1 MVGFKPPLAK
11 PKQDLARQLWMAS
24 GTALDLNRIGIEM
37 PEQMSALFVMDGTE
51 MADITRDVA
60 PLTDFYPKRL
70 SEVHPDLDAA
80 YRFAYRYMESSAA
93 LRRFGSSSLIKK
105 IWPDEWKRSL
115 DLYFMVRE
123 IRFRSELSGSNWLA
137 ELDFYLQRTK
147 LRVPVLDIC
156 DSNGFRLALAQ
167 DFARKSQTIPAEA
180 SSDFVAE
187 AVARRD
193 FDRAIQL
200 LESEREHGVRNEKD
214 FFLLMYLYCLK
225 GSVEKAEALAAA
237 KPPPR
242 EKDSFVDWLWGKL
255 QAEYGFRPPG

>member
-1 MVGFKPPLAK
+1 MVGFKPPLTK
-11 PKQDLARQLWMAS
+11 PKQDLARQLWRAS
-24 GTALDLNRIGIEM
+24 GTAFDLNRIGVEM
-37 PEQMSALFVMDGTE
+37 PEQMSALFVMDGE
-51 MADITRDVA
+51 EIAEITRDVA

-70 SEVHPDLDAA
+70 NEVHPDLDAA
-80 YRFAYRYMESSAA
+80 YRFAYGYMESSAA
-93 LRRFGSSSLIKK
+93 LRRFHSSCLIRK
-105 IWPDEWKRSL
+105 IWPAEWKRSL
-115 DLYFMVRE
+115 DLYFMLRE

-156 DSNGFRLALAQ
+156 DSNEFRLALAQ
-167 DFARKSQTIPAEA
+167 DFAGRSQAVPAEV

-187 AVARRD
+187 AVAERD

-200 LESEREHGVRNEKD
+200 LEAERERGFQSDKH
-214 FFLLMYLYCLK
+214 FFLLTYLYCLK

-237 KPPPR
+237 KALPR
-242 EKDSFVDWLWGKL
+242 ERDSFVDWLWGKL